1 MEEHEEIW
9 LVQLQNGAVRAMS
22 LDELDAAFQDGSID
36 EDTFVRREGASKWI
50 RLREELGAQEPVQ
63 PPPPQQQRVQVY
75 EPLQS
80 IRPVVSE
87 LDADEVD
94 FAPKKSRGK
103 VIAIGSIVAVAACAL
118 AVFGATKIG
127 ASAQSTSVGAA
138 VVNAAPP
145 PPVVVAQPE
154 VPQAPVL
161 SVDQKKALADKD
173 TQLTQK
179 LDQKK
184 QARQKYVPPVRGKT
198 SPPPFHKGGNEHDP
212 LNAKL

>member
-1 MEEHEEIW
+1 MEEHEETW

-50 RLREELGAQEPVQ
+50 RLREELGAQEPVE
-63 PPPPQQQRVQVY
+63 PPAPPQWQQAQVY

-118 AVFGATKIG
+118 AVFGATKVG

-145 PPVVVAQPE
+145 PVVVAQPE
-154 VPQAPVL
+154 AQPAAL

-184 QARQKYVPPVRGKT
+184 AARLKYVPPSHGKA
-198 SPPPFHKGGNEHDP
+198 SPPPFSKSGNAHDP

>member
-36 EDTFVRREGASKWI
+36 EDTFVRREGAPKWI

-63 PPPPQQQRVQVY
+63 APPQQRVQVY

-118 AVFGATKIG
+118 AVFGATKVG

-145 PPVVVAQPE
+145 PVVVAPPE
-154 VPQAPVL
+154 AQAQAPVL
-161 SVDQKKALADKD
+161 SADQKKALADKD

-184 QARQKYVPPVRGKT
+184 QNRLKYVPPVRGKT